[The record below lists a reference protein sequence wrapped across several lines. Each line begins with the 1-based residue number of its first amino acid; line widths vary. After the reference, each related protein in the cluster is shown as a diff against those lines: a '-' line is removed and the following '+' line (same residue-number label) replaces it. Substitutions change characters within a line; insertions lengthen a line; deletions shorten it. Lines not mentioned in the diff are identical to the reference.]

1 MQTGKT
7 TFLSIAAPLCVAL
20 VYVVLFFKP
29 WSHPVAHSSTGMTAD
44 EAGSLWKDTK
54 SLFEEGKYQDA
65 LPGVLLL
72 HERFPGNHIYLEM
85 AANIYR
91 HLGRLP
97 EEAQFW
103 EMYLDRAPDPHAA
116 CPRLGEIYDK
126 QDKEK
131 EEISAFER
139 CLARDPDN
147 PDYIYHLAHAQ
158 EMAGDMN
165 RAGELY
171 QRGIKISPI
180 NSDLVMGL
188 ARVRLRQGKP
198 EEAKGPVLEHLEKFP
213 NDVDG
218 LLLAALIYSRE
229 GNLPKAKEYL
239 ERGVKLSDGYADLHF
254 ALENIAERE
263 RNYPEAIRQYD
274 RILQDHPDDQSTRA
288 KRDALARKH

>member
-7 TFLSIAAPLCVAL
+7 TFLSIATPLCVAL

-29 WSHPVAHSSTGMTAD
+29 WSHPVAQSSAGLTAD
-44 EAGSLWKDTK
+44 DAGNLWKESK

-65 LPGVLLL
+65 LPGVLKL
-72 HERFPGNHIYLEM
+72 HDQFPGNHIYLEM

-116 CPRLGEIYDK
+116 CPRLGEIYHK

-131 EEISAFER
+131 QEISAHER
-139 CLARDPDN
+139 CLARDKDN
-147 PDYIYHLAHAQ
+147 PDFIFYMAHAL
-158 EMAGDMN
+158 EMAGEIN
-165 RAGELY
+165 RAGEFY
-171 QRGIKISPI
+171 QRGLKLSPS
-180 NSDLVMGL
+180 NSDLAMGL

-198 EEAKGPVLEHLEKFP
+198 EEAKGPVLQHLERSP

-218 LLLAALIYSRE
+218 LLLAGLIYSRE
-229 GNLPKAKEYL
+229 GNLAKAREYL
-239 ERGVKLSDGYADLHF
+239 ERGVRLSDGYLDFHF
-254 ALENIAERE
+254 ALENIAERQG
-263 RNYPEAIRQYD
+263 NFPEAVRQYD
-274 RILQDHPDDQSTRA
+274 RILQDRPNDQSIRA
-288 KRDALARKH
+288 KRDALARKR